1 MVWIIGILFI
11 IGNWLI
17 LSMLIDSFLSRID
30 KEPIKYGAFW
40 ILERTLWK

>member
-1 MVWIIGILFI
+1 MVWIIGIGFI
-11 IGNWLI
+11 VGNWLI
-17 LSMLIDSFLSRID
+17 SSMIIDAFFVIGD